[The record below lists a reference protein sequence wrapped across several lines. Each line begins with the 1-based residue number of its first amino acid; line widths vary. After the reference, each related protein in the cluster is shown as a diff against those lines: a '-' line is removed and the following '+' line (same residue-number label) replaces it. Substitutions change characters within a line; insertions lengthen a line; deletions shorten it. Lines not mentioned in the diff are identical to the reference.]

1 MNSQSHVTEGRIVLS
16 SVLGGIVVTLAS
28 MFFFMSFAA
37 ALGIWSFRLDEI
49 AALTNSFWIFSAVA
63 WTASASLGAYICVL
77 TMNSTRT
84 STCLLNTFVMWA
96 ASYIVFGGMTLT
108 IAQTMAQNMFVQ
120 PTQFLIGTGF
130 VGDASALIGTLLFGR
145 LALWVRNPEPTK
157 RRFIFTSSSSERGWR
172 IPVNSGGLSPR
183 I

>member
-1 MNSQSHVTEGRIVLS
+1 MQSQTQTSEGRLVLS
-16 SVLGGIVVTLAS
+16 SVLGGIAVTLAS

-49 AALTNSFWIFSAVA
+49 AVLTNSFWVFAAVA

-77 TMNSTRT
+77 TLHSARPG
-84 STCLLNTFVMWA
+84 TCLLNAFVMWA

-108 IAQTMAQNMFVQ
+108 IAQTSAQNMLVP

-130 VGDASALIGTLLFGR
+130 VGDASALLGTLLFAR
-145 LALWVRNPEPTK
+145 LALWIRSPETTK
-157 RRFIFTSSSSERGWR
+157 RRLIFTSSMSERGWR
-172 IPVNSGGLSPR
+172 IPVGPGGLNQR
-183 I
+183 L